1 MKSPILSSTL
11 LACVLSTHAVG
22 ADIQHYKME
31 AWSDNWFS
39 AYLDGEFLFEDSVS
53 IKTER
58 SFNSETYKFTAGN
71 SFSLAFVLKDFKE
84 NDTGLEY
91 IGSRRQQMGDGGFI
105 MQVTNVDTG
114 KIVAVSDSAMHC
126 EVIHK
131 APLDSAC
138 AEESNPIAGQGA
150 CQFSA
155 LDEPDNWQSPSFDD
169 SSWQYATEHSVS
181 AVSPKDGYDRIKWDQ
196 QAKLVWG
203 EDLKKDN
210 TLLCRLSIDG

>member
-1 MKSPILSSTL
+1 MKSSVLGSAL
-11 LACVLSTHAVG
+11 LACVLSVNTAVAETH
-22 ADIQHYKME
+22 HYKME
-31 AWSDNWFS
+31 AWADNWFS

-58 SFNSETYKFTAGN
+58 SFNAETFEFTAEDD
-71 SFSLAFVLKDFKE
+71 FLLAFVLKDFKE

-91 IGSRRQQMGDGGFI
+91 IGSRRQQIGDGGFI
-105 MQVTNVDTG
+105 MQITNLDTG
-114 KIVAVSDSAMHC
+114 KIVAVSNNEMRCD
-126 EVIHK
+126 VIHK

-138 AEESNPIAGQGA
+138 AKEANPVAGEGA

-155 LDEPDNWQSPSFDD
+155 QDAPDSWASPSFNN
-169 SSWQYATEHSVS
+169 SGWQHATEHSVA

-210 TLLCRLSIDG
+210 TLLCRLSVKG